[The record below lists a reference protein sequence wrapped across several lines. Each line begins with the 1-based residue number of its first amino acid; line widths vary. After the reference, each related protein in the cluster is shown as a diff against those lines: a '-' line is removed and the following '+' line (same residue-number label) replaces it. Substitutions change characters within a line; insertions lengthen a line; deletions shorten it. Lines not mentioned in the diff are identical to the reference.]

1 MSVTCYSVGFFG
13 QLWGTQG
20 YPGVLK
26 GTQGSSGVLQ
36 LTPGYF
42 GNCQAKVQTKPRQT
56 PNSKFQTPD
65 SQSRLEWHYNWK
77 DHPPHPPKTF
87 EALLEC
93 LLQSVIPFWKPLM
106 ASDLNPSSDE
116 RFLQLF
122 ATQFDKPK
130 VWKLQKVLPPKEK
143 ERTTERKKK
152 ESKRE

>member
-77 DHPPHPPKTF
+77 DHPPHPTQNFWSTSRVPTTKCYTFLETSHGLRPKSQ
-87 EALLEC
+87 LR
-93 LLQSVIPFWKPLM
+93 WKI
-106 ASDLNPSSDE
+106 
-116 RFLQLF
+116 F
-122 ATQFDKPK
+122 ATFCNPIWQTQSLKTSESSTTK
-130 VWKLQKVLPPKEK
+130 RKRENNRKK
-143 ERTTERKKK
+143 ERGK
-152 ESKRE
+152 